1 MRLDKFLKVSRLL
14 KRRTVAKELC
24 DQGRVE
30 LNGRPAKASSTVSVG
45 DLLTLH
51 FGTKTLTVRVE
62 RVTENARKEEAGSLY
77 TIVAETR
84 IDEVFGNEEGYRK
97 G

>member
-77 TIVAETR
+77 TVVEETR
-84 IDEVFGNEEGYRK
+84 IDEAFDKGEGYRK